1 MVSGKRVQLRISGD
15 ESEKTNRVLVVQKQ
29 IFMLFPGTVLEL
41 TYYVSDIIWMQAV
54 QQMIVS
60 LYTSYKSKGIIIYII
75 VKAYSI
81 LLYLFFKSIVY

>member
-1 MVSGKRVQLRISGD
+1 LVSGKRVQLRISGD